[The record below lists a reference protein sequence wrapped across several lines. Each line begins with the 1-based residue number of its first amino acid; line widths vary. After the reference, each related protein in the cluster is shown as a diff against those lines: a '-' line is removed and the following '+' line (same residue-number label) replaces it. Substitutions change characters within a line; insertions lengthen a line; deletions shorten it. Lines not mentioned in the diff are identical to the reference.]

1 MTMGRSTVLDL
12 AAGQDVA
19 RFAFVIGER
28 TNEVVAID
36 TRTDALAARLPLSG
50 VPKQLFVLED
60 ARQLVAA
67 LGDAKALELVDLG
80 GGPGDLIE
88 LGHDADHM
96 QYRPDI
102 GLLAVAGVAAGELT
116 LIDLR
121 ERRVRRRQSGLGQP
135 TSMIFGGGGHLLVAD
150 GGSNEIAVI
159 DIAQD
164 ALDRLDVTADGGE
177 LLEPPGISH
186 LARTP
191 NGWLGFAVAAA
202 VDGPVIMIDLQRPR
216 TANRLSR
223 GRGPSRSFPT
233 PNNSFLIVPNNGD
246 KTISLHAMASR
257 TEVARLAGTSGMAGV
272 AMGWFDTT
280 AFISSAETE
289 SLLVLDLVNR
299 MRAGN
304 VPVPGR
310 PGLGTSTP
318 DGLKLY
324 VPLIDTGQVAV
335 IDTRTRS
342 VAKVVDAVGQRPW
355 SIQIAGPLAYCH

>member
-1 MTMGRSTVLDL
+1 MDRSMVLDL
-12 AAGQDVA
+12 AAGQDVT

-28 TNEVVAID
+28 TSEVVAVD
-36 TRTDALAARLPLSG
+36 TRTDSVAARLPLSG
-50 VPKQLFVLED
+50 VPRQLFVIEE
-60 ARQLVAA
+60 ARQLAVA
-67 LGDAKALELVDLG
+67 LGDANALELVDLDVGLG
-80 GGPGDLIE
+80 GLIE
-88 LGHDADHM
+88 LGHAADHM

-102 GLLAVAGVAAGELT
+102 GTLAVAGVAAGEIT

-121 ERRVRRRQSGLGQP
+121 ERRPRWRQTGLGRP

-150 GGSNEIAVI
+150 GGSNAIAVV
-159 DIAQD
+159 DLAQG
-164 ALDRLDVTADGGE
+164 ALDRLDIAAEGNESSG
-177 LLEPPGISH
+177 PPGVSH

-202 VDGPVIMIDLQRPR
+202 EDAPIVMIDLQRPQP
-216 TANRLSR
+216 ANRLTR

-246 KTISLHAMASR
+246 ETVSLHAMAPR
-257 TEVARLAGTSGMAGV
+257 TEVARLAGAPGMAGV

-280 AFISSAETE
+280 AFVSSTGTE

-299 MRAGN
+299 IRAGAI
-304 VPVPGR
+304 PVPGQ

-335 IDTRTRS
+335 IDTRARS
-342 VAKVVDAVGQRPW
+342 VAKVVDIVGQRPW
-355 SIQIAGPLAYCH
+355 SVQIAGPLAYCH